1 MLLEGDA
8 DGELEALL
16 SMARDLY
23 SEEVSTGQKTYAR
36 FADDFFHSVQFTSCE
51 GVPFKNLHN
60 RNVHIVRG
68 ILLHEEQARRFL
80 FAATFS
86 HHDFLKLMAWY
97 DHLGENPPTSV
108 PCENV
113 PPNNT
118 RQLSLH
124 CCLTQEQMVCIV
136 KIANANHLFCV
147 KEVTLTM
154 MKDLFSCKEG
164 FRITVNNIARTATLF
179 DALLD
184 KGLIARNWQKTMEQG
199 RFLIS
204 GKTGK
209 PLSATTLSSALC
221 GAHRSKSIT
230 HTLIRREL
238 RDKLKRGDQ
247 LP

>member
-1 MLLEGDA
+1 
-8 DGELEALL
+8 
-16 SMARDLY
+16 MARDLY

-36 FADDFFHSVQFTSCE
+36 FADDFFHSVQFISCE

-68 ILLHEEQARRFL
+68 ILLHEEQARSFL
-80 FAATFS
+80 FAATFT
-86 HHDFLKLMAWY
+86 HVDFLGLMEWY
-97 DHLGENPPTSV
+97 NHLGGNPPTSV

-113 PPNNT
+113 PPNST
-118 RQLSLH
+118 GQLSLH

-154 MKDLFSCKEG
+154 MENLFSCKEG

-184 KGLIARNWQKTMEQG
+184 KELIARNWQKTMEQG

-204 GKTGK
+204 KNTGK
-209 PLSATTLSSALC
+209 PLSATALSSALC
-221 GAHRSKSIT
+221 AARRSMTSV
-230 HTLIRREL
+230 HTMIRRIIKQMPT
-238 RDKLKRGDQ
+238 RCDQ